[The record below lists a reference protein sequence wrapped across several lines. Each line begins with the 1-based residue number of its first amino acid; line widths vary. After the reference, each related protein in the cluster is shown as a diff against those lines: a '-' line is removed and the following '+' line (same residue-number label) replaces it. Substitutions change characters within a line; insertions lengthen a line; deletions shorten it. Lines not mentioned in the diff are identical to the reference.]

1 MVNYRFKNNEKT
13 WSNAKECFFCQKKF
27 KKVGMRAKRH
37 HCRLC
42 TKSCCGSCSTNSV
55 KGHKVCDI
63 CFTKDNNQS
72 IEIQK
77 KMYMRFLETNNL
89 NLEEKIKTIKNEIA
103 NKEKRASTLSSGSET
118 QKKLMIQRISD
129 IESQLER
136 LREIYDSKI
145 AEKRSIEVG
154 ISQNSDM
161 EETRNK
167 SLSVMQSQ
175 TDILRI
181 DVENLKRNYG
191 KKKEH
196 LDSLKRLYGEIH
208 GAETSFV
215 NSLSHPENDNDMKI
229 TIIEELARKTIGA
242 KRELEREGITR

>member
-1 MVNYRFKNNEKT
+1 
-13 WSNAKECFFCQKKF
+13 
-27 KKVGMRAKRH
+27 
-37 HCRLC
+37 
-42 TKSCCGSCSTNSV
+42 
-55 KGHKVCDI
+55 
-63 CFTKDNNQS
+63 
-72 IEIQK
+72 
-77 KMYMRFLETNNL
+77 MYMRFLETNNL